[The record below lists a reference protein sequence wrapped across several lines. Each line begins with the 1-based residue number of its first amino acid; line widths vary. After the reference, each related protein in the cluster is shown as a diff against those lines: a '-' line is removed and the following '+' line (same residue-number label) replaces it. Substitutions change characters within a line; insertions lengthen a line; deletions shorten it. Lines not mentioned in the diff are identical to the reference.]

1 MFTTDPSFNNV
12 KIISCNNR
20 KKCLFDILHPLFE
33 SLGLALD
40 ARDKNTYLHS
50 IEVADIS
57 SIIASEIGLS
67 KERIELIHIAGH
79 LHDIG
84 KIGIPDNILQKPEPL
99 NRHEWEVIKSH
110 PVIGANII
118 SPLKKCFSSELIDI
132 VLYHHERFDG
142 QGYPSGLRGKNIP
155 LGARIVAVADAIS
168 AMLQARP
175 YRSAIPF
182 EIVVQEILSNSGT
195 QFCPLVVNAF
205 KECIIKIK
213 SYFKKN

>member
-1 MFTTDPSFNNV
+1 MFTPNPVFNTV
-12 KIISCNNR
+12 KISSCNNR
-20 KKCLFDILHPLFE
+20 KKCLPNILHPLFK

-40 ARDKNTYLHS
+40 ARDKNTYYHS

-57 SIIASEIGLS
+57 SIIASEMGLS

-84 KIGIPDNILQKPEPL
+84 KIGIPDNILQKSEPL
-99 NRHEWEVIKSH
+99 NRHEWKVIKSH

-118 SPLKKCFSSELIDI
+118 LPLKKCFSSELIDI

-142 QGYPSGLRGKNIP
+142 QGYPLGLRGKNIP

-175 YRSAIPF
+175 YRPAMPF

-195 QFCPLVVNAF
+195 QFCPVVVNAF
-205 KECIIKIK
+205 KECIIKIEG
-213 SYFKKN
+213 YFKKN